1 LEQHVVVIDGDRE
14 SRDGLVGILSSEF
27 GYTCLEA
34 QSAEEG
40 LRLLRRPAPLLAF
53 IGDALP
59 DRDGM
64 QFLEQVLEQHPLVST
79 IYVSEDGSGS
89 TILRAFRL
97 GVLDLLSKPLDRG
110 EVTAAVGRMRS
121 SEVPNN
127 RLADLT
133 RDLRAAN
140 EELRLRLQELNTVY
154 AIGRA
159 VTSLLDLS
167 QVLNRVVEGVTYTL
181 RAEEGMLMLLDPT
194 SDELYLRAAKD
205 MRDKTARNLRL
216 AVDDSA
222 AGRALRWNRPVNLSG
237 DEVKLTTGYLV
248 KSLLYVPV
256 RAAERG
262 VIGVLGVANRSRSQR
277 FTRRDIAIASALADY
292 AGIAIEN
299 ARLYREAETE
309 RAKLHAILGQAEEAI
324 LVVDEENRLLLCNAA
339 AREALHLTS
348 ADMDGAQGPPPVEAV
363 VQASAILE
371 LFADE
376 QEGGGAVHSE
386 VSLDSGRIYNA
397 HLTPVGGVGRVLM
410 LQDVTHLKELS
421 RLKSEFVA
429 AVSHDMRTPLTS
441 VQGYIDLLAKVGPVN
456 EKQER
461 FLARMETSLRSITDL
476 IDDLLDIRR
485 IEAELDLEMGMCDLR
500 GVIDGVVQR
509 MRPYAEDEG
518 QDLVWQ
524 APPSALQ
531 VRCNPRRMAQ
541 AVENLV
547 SNAIKYSN
555 AGGQV
560 AVTASED
567 EGHVFVSV
575 SDEGIGISREVQ
587 PRVFDRFYRGKSED
601 VAGIRGTGLGL
612 SIVKAV
618 IDKHGG
624 RVWVESQPGVGSTF
638 SFILPAPDAQT

>member
-1 LEQHVVVIDGDRE
+1 
-14 SRDGLVGILSSEF
+14 
-27 GYTCLEA
+27 
-34 QSAEEG
+34 
-40 LRLLRRPAPLLAF
+40 
-53 IGDALP
+53 
-59 DRDGM
+59 
-64 QFLEQVLEQHPLVST
+64 
-79 IYVSEDGSGS
+79 
-89 TILRAFRL
+89 
-97 GVLDLLSKPLDRG
+97 
-110 EVTAAVGRMRS
+110 
-121 SEVPNN
+121 
-127 RLADLT
+127 
-133 RDLRAAN
+133 
-140 EELRLRLQELNTVY
+140 
-154 AIGRA
+154 
-159 VTSLLDLS
+159 
-167 QVLNRVVEGVTYTL
+167 
-181 RAEEGMLMLLDPT
+181 MLLDPA

-262 VIGVLGVANRSRSQR
+262 VIGVLGVANRSKSQP
-277 FTRRDIAIASALADY
+277 FTRRDIAIASVLADY

-299 ARLYREAETE
+299 ARLYSEAETE

-339 AREALHLTS
+339 ARQALRLTL
-348 ADMDGAQGPPPVEAV
+348 ADLDGAQGPPPVEAV
-363 VQASAILE
+363 VQASVILE
-371 LFADE
+371 LFTDQ
-376 QEGGGAVHSE
+376 QEGGRPLHSE
-386 VSLDSGRIYNA
+386 VSLDTGRIYNA
-397 HLTPVGGVGRVLM
+397 HLTPVDGVGRVLM

-485 IEAELDLEMGMCDLR
+485 IEAELDLEMEACDLR

-509 MRPYAEDEG
+509 MRLYAEDEG

-524 APPSALQ
+524 APPSALE

-555 AGGQV
+555 PGGQV
-560 AVTASED
+560 VVTASED

-575 SDEGIGISREVQ
+575 SDEGIGIPREEQ

-601 VAGIRGTGLGL
+601 VAGIHGTGLGL